1 MWELKRGSAFLP
13 KVSMSELHSAYEKER
28 GAKAKLRLLAAIK
41 RKEGESIDAIAASI
55 GKPKRTVHGWLHRFE
70 RRGLGGAEDKKQ
82 SGRPPRLKKK
92 QLVQLKADLLKGP
105 QACGYPEQLWSRR
118 LVQAHVSRKFR
129 IPYTEQHM
137 RRLLHR
143 LGFTCQKPRQRHYKS
158 APEGSQRHFKKR
170 PVGSSGSTERAD
182 SRSTAWTR
190 AQ

>member
-1 MWELKRGSAFLP
+1 MRELRTT
-13 KVSMSELHSAYEKER
+13 YEKES

-55 GKPKRTVHGWLHRFE
+55 GKPRRTVHGWLHRFE
-70 RRGLGGAEDKKQ
+70 QRGLGGAEDKKQ

-92 QLVQLKADLLKGP
+92 QLLRLKADLLKGP

-118 LVQAHVSRKFR
+118 LVQTHARREFGVS
-129 IPYTEQHM
+129 YTEQHM

-158 APEGSQRHFKKR
+158 APEGSQKHFKKR
-170 PVGSSGSTERAD
+170 FAGSSKGTGRAD